1 MMDYSDIRR
10 LHASAKRFALGA
22 AALTRI
28 ERNLLP
34 EIDPTMGGF
43 TEMESV
49 KNEERDDGE
58 HTGVV
63 LRNARGR
70 KLTYDLLPSGGLR
83 ITPCAG
89 GDHVRVH
96 V

>member
-58 HTGVV
+58 HTVV
-63 LRNARGR
+63 ILRNARGR
-70 KLTYDLLPSGGLR
+70 RLMYDLLPSGGLR